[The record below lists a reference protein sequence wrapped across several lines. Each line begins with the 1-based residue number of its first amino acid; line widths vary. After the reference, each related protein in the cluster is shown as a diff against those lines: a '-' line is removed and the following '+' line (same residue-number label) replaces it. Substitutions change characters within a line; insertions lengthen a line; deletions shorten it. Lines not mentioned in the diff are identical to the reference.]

1 MFKMFQT
8 KMATTDEFDKPELSI
23 NKLSLS
29 DLQGL
34 LSLSVTSGIPGL
46 SASILNLTASLARLS
61 QALPVI
67 APGSERTSRDP
78 GNMTHAELQDLK
90 FENLEKN
97 TDHFF
102 LIIIAI
108 IIFFMQGGFAFLE
121 AGAVRSVRVLHQTGV
136 YTNRRG

>member
-1 MFKMFQT
+1 
-8 KMATTDEFDKPELSI
+8 MATADEFDKPELSI

-34 LSLSVTSGIPGL
+34 FSLTSSIPGL
-46 SASILNLTASLARLS
+46 SASILNLTASLAGLS
-61 QALPVI
+61 QTLPVS

-136 YTNRRG
+136 YTVSKGDRGG

>member
-1 MFKMFQT
+1 
-8 KMATTDEFDKPELSI
+8 MATADEFDKPELSI

-34 LSLSVTSGIPGL
+34 FSLTSSIPGL
-46 SASILNLTASLARLS
+46 SASIINLTASLAGLS
-61 QALPVI
+61 QTLPVS

-136 YTNRRG
+136 YTASKGSIGGFK

>member
-1 MFKMFQT
+1 
-8 KMATTDEFDKPELSI
+8 MATTDEFDKPELSI

-61 QALPVI
+61 QALPVS
-67 APGSERTSRDP
+67 APGNERTFRDP

-121 AGAVRSVRVLHQTGV
+121 AGAVRSVRVISSNRGLHCK
-136 YTNRRG
+136 

>member
-1 MFKMFQT
+1 
-8 KMATTDEFDKPELSI
+8 MATTDEFDKPELSI

-121 AGAVRSVRVLHQTGV
+121 AGAVRSVRVISSNRGLHCK
-136 YTNRRG
+136 